1 MWLSESIEFQRRP
14 NHRFKLR
21 SVHIES
27 QRNSNFV
34 LIDEWSICLN
44 EMQNAVIF
52 TFRIRDISCRRVVTI
67 EPTNPMRNFLFIW
80 VPLLRILIDM
90 DDVDSYRSRCWF
102 RCSFVV
108 YWCVR
113 SFIIGDGPTS
123 GFRIDVPCKA
133 SRRHVAGH
141 ITNGVMH
148 QHIHVCRRINWCTS
162 LHQHPAR
169 KRLVR
174 TRHVPSQRRISDTIA
189 KRLINIKYRR
199 YVREMKKVLW
209 SRERSRSTEL
219 KISMDVFIYQV

>member
-1 MWLSESIEFQRRP
+1 MNDWFVWMKCKTLSF
-14 NHRFKLR
+14 
-21 SVHIES
+21 
-27 QRNSNFV
+27 
-34 LIDEWSICLN
+34 
-44 EMQNAVIF
+44 F
-52 TFRIRDISCRRVVTI
+52 TFRIRDISCRRVVDDWTDKSNEKLSFYLSSVI
-67 EPTNPMRNFLFIW
+67 TNFNRHGWRGF
-80 VPLLRILIDM
+80 V
-90 DDVDSYRSRCWF
+90 SRCWF

-189 KRLINIKYRR
+189 KRLINIKYKR

-209 SRERSRSTEL
+209 SRERGRSTEL
-219 KISMDVFIYQV
+219 KISVDVFIYQV